1 MVWTPMN
8 IIIFAKMK
16 GMVKKVRI
24 TFLLPQEVLIS
35 SIKPNSSTYLF
46 NTGLPQKLQ
55 QFNSWTSLCYFPGL
69 FKAFYRTWNLTSLLF
84 LHKHTFLYL

>member
-1 MVWTPMN
+1 MVRTQMN

-24 TFLLPQEVLIS
+24 TFLLPQVVLIS

-55 QFNSWTSLCYFPGL
+55 QFNSWTFLCYFPGL
-69 FKAFYRTWNLTSLLF
+69 FKAFYRTWNLIFIIILT
-84 LHKHTFLYL
+84 